1 MNNTEKWYK
10 RSFFRN
16 LVDMHIP
23 DNDPA
28 YLSKFDADEYARLVS
43 LSGVDTAILY
53 TSNCLGYTFFEE
65 EQMHR
70 NMKGRDF
77 VGERIDAFK
86 KYGVRTILYYNIW
99 NREAA
104 LRHPEWNLVNPYK
117 NKKIER
123 FRRNCLNSEGFR
135 AYVKRQLEALSSK
148 YSFEGIW
155 IDMIDWFDTLCTCP
169 TCSEKLRCEEG
180 IEIPLII
187 DYSDKNFAKY
197 RRARERWL
205 CEFIDL
211 VRGAVHSGNPNAT
224 VTFQNAAWRKGLETG
239 ISEESMKRS
248 EFLAGD
254 FYANPLMYSVICK
267 FINNASEN
275 RPVEF
280 MTSVCSEL
288 EAHTT
293 SKTDKELLR
302 TIYGSLAHNTA
313 FTFIDAIDPVGTMNE
328 SRYLRMKRLGEKTK
342 HERENLSPDARLI
355 SDLTVYLN
363 HDSIFEFVDKMP
375 LADYASE
382 GKIPKKLTGIAEA
395 MIEKHIS
402 FDINVRKNLKSINS
416 PALLLSDLRLLNTEE
431 TKALGEYVE
440 RGGTLIATNMTG
452 TLTKDG
458 EALPDFA
465 LSELLGVHLVGES
478 KLNPSY
484 IRRAG
489 ADIKEFADY
498 DEGYPIAVL
507 NTSALVRADG
517 DTEVLA
523 YLTTPI
529 SSSSDPDNFSS
540 AISDPPMIDTS
551 YPAIT
556 RKRVGKGQAIYI
568 SAPIEESIHSD
579 ARGLLTELILSASD
593 RNVMVSAPEWLEVL
607 AYLDKGRSRY
617 IVNALNTMSCGYEAI
632 VPEAKIS
639 LKTDKKIRKVYNITQ
654 NKEIFFEQKNGAVC
668 FSVNDIDNFAMTV
681 LEY

>member
-1 MNNTEKWYK
+1 MEAKEKWYK

-23 DNDPA
+23 DGDPS
-28 YLSKFDADEYARLVS
+28 YLSKFDAEEYARLVS

-53 TSNCLGYTFFEE
+53 TSNCLGCTFFEE

-70 NMKGRDF
+70 GMRGRDF
-77 VGERIDAFK
+77 VGERIEAFK

-104 LRHPEWNLVNPYK
+104 LKHPDWNLVNPYK
-117 NKKIER
+117 GKRTER

-135 AYVKRQLEALSSK
+135 AYVKRQLETLSSK
-148 YSFEGIW
+148 YEFEGIW
-155 IDMIDWFDTLCTCP
+155 IDMIDWFDTLCICP
-169 TCSEKLRCEEG
+169 ACKEKLMREEG
-180 IEIPLII
+180 IEIPKVI
-187 DYSDKNFAKY
+187 DYRDINFAKY
-197 RRARERWL
+197 RKARERWL
-205 CEFIDL
+205 CEFIDI
-211 VRGAVHSGNPNAT
+211 VRDAVHSGNENAT
-224 VTFQNAAWRKGLETG
+224 VTLQNAAWRKGLETG

-293 SKTDKELLR
+293 SKTDRELLR

-328 SRYLRMKRLGEKTK
+328 SRYIRMKRLGEKTK
-342 HERENLSPDARLI
+342 AERAVIAPDSKLI

-363 HDSIFEFVDKMP
+363 HDSIFEYVDKMP
-375 LADYASE
+375 LTDYASQ

-402 FDINVRKNLKSINS
+402 FDINVKKNLDMIDS
-416 PALLLSDLRLLNTEE
+416 PVMLLSDVRILSREE
-431 TKALGEYVE
+431 IAVLTRYVE
-440 RGGTLIATNMTG
+440 NGGTLIATKMTG
-452 TLTKDG
+452 TLSKDG
-458 EALPDFA
+458 EALSDFA
-465 LSELLGVHLVGES
+465 LSELLGVHFEGIS
-478 KLNPSY
+478 PFNPSY
-484 IRRAG
+484 IRRA
-489 ADIKEFADY
+489 APSVSEFADY

-507 NTSALVRADG
+507 SDSAIVRADG
-517 DTEVLA
+517 DTEILG

-529 SSSSDPDNFSS
+529 SSSADPDCFSS
-540 AISDPPMIDTS
+540 AISDPPIIDTP
-551 YPAIT
+551 YPAVT

-568 SAPIEESIHSD
+568 SAPIEESIHPD
-579 ARGLLTELILSASD
+579 ARGLLTSLILGKGK
-593 RNVMVSAPEWLEVL
+593 RNITVTAPAWLEVL
-607 AYLDKGRSRY
+607 VYLDEENRRY
-617 IVNALNTMSCGYEAI
+617 IVNCLNTMSCGYESV
-632 VPEAKIS
+632 VPEVIIS
-639 LKTDKKIRKVYNITQ
+639 LKTSKMITKAYNITQ
-654 NKEIFFEQKNGAVC
+654 NKSVSYEQNNGEVSVVLKNV
-668 FSVNDIDNFAMTV
+668 DNFAMAV
-681 LEY
+681 LNF

>member
-1 MNNTEKWYK
+1 MKEREKWYK
-10 RSFFRN
+10 KSFFRN

-23 DNDPA
+23 DNDPS
-28 YLSKFDADEYARLVS
+28 YLSKFDSEEYARLVS

-53 TSNCLGYTFFEE
+53 TSNCLGCTFFEE
-65 EQMHR
+65 EQMHG
-70 NMKGRDF
+70 NMRGHDF
-77 VGERIDAFK
+77 VGERIEAFR

-104 LRHPEWNLVNPYK
+104 LRHPDWNLVNPYK
-117 NKKIER
+117 NKKVER

-135 AYVKRQLEALSSK
+135 AYVKKQLETLSSK
-148 YSFEGIW
+148 YSFDGIW
-155 IDMIDWFDTLCTCP
+155 IDMIDWFDTMCVCP
-169 TCSEKLRCEEG
+169 TCRAKLLCEEG
-180 IEIPLII
+180 IEIPKTI

-197 RRARERWL
+197 RSSRERWL

-211 VRGAVHSGNPNAT
+211 VRDAVHTGNPEAT

-293 SKTDKELLR
+293 SKTDRELLR

-328 SRYLRMKRLGEKTK
+328 SRYKRMRRLGEKTAA
-342 HERENLSPDARLI
+342 ERNILAPDSKLI

-363 HDSIFEFVDKMP
+363 HDSIFEYVDKLP
-375 LADYASE
+375 LENYASQ
-382 GKIPKKLTGIAEA
+382 GKIPKKLCSIAEA

-402 FDINVRKNLKSINS
+402 FDINVKKNLDRIDS
-416 PALLLSDLRLLNTEE
+416 PAILLSDLRILSTEE
-431 TKALGEYVE
+431 VEKLTRYVE
-440 RGGTLIATNMTG
+440 NGGMLIATDMTG

-458 EALPDFA
+458 DALSDFA
-465 LSELLGVHLVGES
+465 LSSLLGVHLAGKS
-478 KLNPSY
+478 PINPSY
-484 IRRAG
+484 IRRAD
-489 ADIKEFADY
+489 ASVEEFGDY

-507 NTSALVRADG
+507 SDCALVKADPG
-517 DTEVLA
+517 TEILG
-523 YLTTPI
+523 YLTLPI

-540 AISDPPMIDTS
+540 AISDPPMIDTEF
-551 YPAIT
+551 PALT
-556 RKRVGKGQAIYI
+556 RKKVGKGQAIYI
-568 SAPIEESIHSD
+568 CAPVEESIHSD
-579 ARGLLTELILSASD
+579 ARGLLTALILGANK
-593 RNVMVSAPEWLEVL
+593 RNIEADAPEWLEVL
-607 AYLDKGRSRY
+607 CYLDEEHGRY
-617 IVNALNTMSCGYEAI
+617 IVNVLNTMSNGYEAI
-632 VPEAKIS
+632 VPEVKIRI
-639 LKTDKKIRKVYNITQ
+639 KTDKMTTKAYNITQ
-654 NKEIFFEQKNGAVC
+654 NKPVAFKQSDGNIEIILDN
-668 FSVNDIDNFAMTV
+668 IDNFAMVT
-681 LEY
+681 LEF